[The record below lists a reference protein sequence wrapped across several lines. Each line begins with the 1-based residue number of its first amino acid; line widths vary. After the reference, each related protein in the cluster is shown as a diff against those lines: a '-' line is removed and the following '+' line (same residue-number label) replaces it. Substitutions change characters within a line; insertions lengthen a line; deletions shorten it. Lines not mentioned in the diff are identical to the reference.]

1 MRFHDVRQVA
11 APTAEVWAALH
22 DDEVLRAAIPG
33 CQRLSSVCAGRY
45 TATLAARVGRMADTY
60 SGAFVIDDTCP
71 GSELVVTVAGHGHC
85 GTLELDLRVRLDEG
99 FAPGSTALFYDASAR
114 VGGLVARIGR
124 TPLTLAGGHIASSFF
139 RDFELALGARSYAAP
154 LRTDV
159 AVLSG

>member
-11 APTAEVWAALH
+11 APADEVWAALH

-33 CQRLSSVCAGRY
+33 CQRLNPVCAGRY
-45 TATLAARVGRMADTY
+45 TATLAARVGRLADTY

-71 GSELVVTVAGHGHC
+71 GSELAVTVAGHGRC

-99 FAPGSTALFYDASAR
+99 LAPGTTALVYDARAR

-124 TPLTLAGGHIASSFF
+124 TPLTLAGGHIAGCFF
-139 RDFELALGARSYAAP
+139 RDFELALRAGRRTTAVRSD
-154 LRTDV
+154 L
-159 AVLSG
+159 AVLSA